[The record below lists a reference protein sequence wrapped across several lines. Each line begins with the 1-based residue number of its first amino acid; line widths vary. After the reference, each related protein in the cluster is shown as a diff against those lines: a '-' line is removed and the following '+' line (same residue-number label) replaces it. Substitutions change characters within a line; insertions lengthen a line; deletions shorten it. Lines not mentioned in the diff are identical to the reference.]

1 MGPKFHWTVKLL
13 PDIEDSLLLEGRSF
27 TRKGLHA
34 YCSQEAGNLVLPA
47 WKREVFAFIALFMDP
62 AGGPIVQLSSGST
75 GDPKSFELSR
85 EAMLLSAQRTLLFFK
100 LQRGERV
107 LLSLP
112 VHYIAGKMMV
122 VRALLGGLDLQLRE
136 PSSRPLQKLSGSI
149 AFAAMVPLQIEE
161 SLNYGDPLELI
172 SILLIGGGELHP
184 VTREKLSL
192 LTTPE
197 VYESFGMTET
207 YTHFA
212 LKRINGPD
220 PDSNFKLL
228 EEVRIGLD
236 KRACLEVEVPGIT
249 DGLLSTNDLVE
260 INKQGDEFSWLGRFD
275 NLINSGGIKIIPE
288 LLEEQIRDCIGHE
301 CLVLP
306 EPDRKLGNR
315 LALVVEFE
323 GSDPPIELWKDLLRN
338 RLSAYEQPKR
348 VLTVGALPRNASM
361 KPDRTSSRNFL
372 L

>member
-1 MGPKFHWTVKLL
+1 MKEP
-13 PDIEDSLLLEGRSF
+13 LLLEGQSF
-27 TRKGLHA
+27 TREGLLE
-34 YCSQEAGNLVLPA
+34 YCTQEANNLNVPS
-47 WKREVFAFIALFMDP
+47 WKREVFVFMALFMDP
-62 AGGPIVQLSSGST
+62 AGGIIKQLSSGST
-75 GDPKSFELSR
+75 GDPKSFKLSR
-85 EAMLLSAQRTLLFFK
+85 EAMLLSAQRTLRFFK
-100 LQRGERV
+100 LQRGEQV

-161 SLNYGDPLELI
+161 SLIHGDPLERI
-172 SILLIGGGELHP
+172 SKLLIGGGELHP
-184 VTREKLSL
+184 ATRKKLSFMA
-192 LTTPE
+192 TPE

-212 LKRINGPD
+212 LKRINGSN
-220 PDSNFKLL
+220 PDSDFKLL
-228 EEVRIGLD
+228 EGVRIGLD
-236 KRACLEVEVPGIT
+236 LRACLEVEVPGIT
-249 DGLLSTNDLVE
+249 AGPLITNDLVE
-260 INKQGDEFSWLGRFD
+260 INEQGDGFSWLGRLD
-275 NLINSGGIKIIPE
+275 NLINTGGIKIIPE
-288 LLEEQIRDCIGHE
+288 LLEERIRECIGHE

-323 GSDPPIELWKDLLRN
+323 GNDAPLELWKGLLRN

-348 VLTVGALPRNASM
+348 VITVKDLPRNDSM
-361 KPDRTSSRNFL
+361 KPDRTSSRNL
-372 L
+372 LL

>member
-1 MGPKFHWTVKLL
+1 VNHL
-13 PDIEDSLLLEGRSF
+13 PDIEGPILLEGNSYS
-27 TRKGLHA
+27 RKDLLNYCIEQVNNPGLPDWNKELK
-34 YCSQEAGNLVLPA
+34 S
-47 WKREVFAFIALFMDP
+47 FIALFLDP
-62 AGGPIVQLSSGST
+62 AGGTIIQKSSGST
-75 GDPKSFELSR
+75 GDPKSFILSR
-85 EAMLLSAQRTLLFFK
+85 EAMLLSAQRTLRFFK
-100 LQRGERV
+100 LLRGERV

-136 PSSRPLQKLSGSI
+136 PSSRPLKNLSESI
-149 AFAAMVPLQIEE
+149 AFAAMVPLQLEE
-161 SLNYGDPLELI
+161 SLNHGDPVERI
-172 SILLIGGGELHP
+172 SKLLIGGGELHP
-184 VTREKLSL
+184 ATREKLSRM
-192 LTTPE
+192 TSPE

-220 PDSNFKLL
+220 PDSIFKLL
-228 EEVRIGLD
+228 EGVRAVLD
-236 KRACLEVEVPGIT
+236 ERACLEVEVPGIT

-260 INKQGDEFSWLGRFD
+260 INKQGDGFSWLGRFD

-288 LLEEQIRDCIGHE
+288 LLEEQVRDCIGHE

-323 GSDPPIELWKDLLRN
+323 GNDPPIEQWKDLLRN
-338 RLSAYEQPKR
+338 CLSAYEQPKR
-348 VLTVGALPRNASM
+348 VITVRALPRNASM
-361 KPDRTSSRNFL
+361 KPDRTSSRNL
-372 L
+372 LL